1 MTATTAT
8 RTTMTTR
15 TDNKYNKM
23 RTTRTWDED
32 TTTKKRTRMMRDENG
47 EG

>member
-1 MTATTAT
+1 MTAT
-8 RTTMTTR
+8 RTTTKITTR
-15 TDNKYNKM
+15 TGNKNNNM

-32 TTTKKRTRMMRDENG
+32 TTFKKRTRMMRDDNG